1 MDTATDTVI
10 EAPPDMGP
18 VKNSGAQ
25 PPLADVPPLA
35 VDPRSLKA
43 LLLRHPAWSVAAVLL
58 IAFNLRPA
66 ITTVALFVAN
76 IRADLGL
83 SPFWVSILTM
93 APVVCLGLF
102 APIVPPL
109 TRRFG
114 AEAVVLA
121 SLLGISLG
129 CGMRIF
135 GVIGL
140 YAGTLVIGA
149 SMCLL
154 GVLAPVIVKRDFPH
168 RIGLMMG
175 LYTML
180 VCVGPAVATATAV
193 PLQRAIGSWQLALLF
208 WGLPA
213 LVGAIVFIPQLF
225 RYDRPRGVAA
235 PHVRGLMRD
244 PLAWQVTFY
253 FALVSSLAY
262 AVFNWGPSML
272 QARGLD
278 ATSAGLVISICFVA
292 QMVTGL
298 LAPIV
303 AGRQRDQRLIT
314 AVMALMTLAG
324 LLGFVFAPRW
334 SLTGFS
340 IILGLGQGGAF
351 GIALLLFVVRAGDQ
365 HTAAKLSALAQ
376 TVGYVIGALVGP
388 FAVGVIYAWT
398 GSWPIVAV
406 FYTVISLACLA
417 VGLGASRARTV
428 KVEYAR
434 A

>member
-10 EAPPDMGP
+10 EAPPDVSP
-18 VKNSGAQ
+18 VRNRGAQ
-25 PPLADVPPLA
+25 TATVEVPALAI
-35 VDPRSLKA
+35 DPHSLEA
-43 LLLRHPAWSVAAVLL
+43 LLLRHPAWSVAAILL

-66 ITTVALFVAN
+66 ITTVALLWISV
-76 IRADLGL
+76 
-83 SPFWVSILTM
+83 LTM

-114 AEAVVLA
+114 AEAVVLG

-129 CGMRIF
+129 CGIRTF

-140 YAGTLVIGA
+140 YAGTVVIGA

-193 PLQRAIGSWQLALLF
+193 PLQRAIGGSWQLVLLF

-278 ATSAGLVISICFVA
+278 AAGTGLVMSICFVA

-298 LAPIV
+298 LAPII
-303 AGRQRDQRLIT
+303 AGRQRDQRVIT

-334 SLTGFS
+334 SLTAFS
-340 IILGLGQGGAF
+340 IVLGLGQGGAF

-376 TVGYVIGALVGP
+376 SVGYVIGAVVGP
-388 FAVGVIYAWT
+388 FAVGVMYAWT
-398 GSWPIVAV
+398 GSWPIVSV
-406 FYTVISLACLA
+406 FYTVISLTCLA
-417 VGLGASRARTV
+417 VGVGASRARTV
-428 KVEYAR
+428 KVEHAQ